1 MLKLSTQY
9 LCEGISVVAFYNI
22 SDITLGA
29 PSHSGHE
36 AYLGAIYNP
45 LKQKIVYKKNKY
57 GIPSFSRLEISFSQ
71 LAKLFLSPDLTPDQY
86 LVLDEKYNVVGV
98 AAQHLCYS
106 IDNKES
112 LDQPFYALNDPLQ
125 GFNTTAL
132 NLTDSAQIP
141 IYFLDKLP
149 QGYFATL
156 SDAEKKGQLSIDYEA
171 LASILA
177 TSYTME
183 EDDLHKGNFGFYM
196 VKKNGKPHVV
206 FFKIDHDLMFV
217 DSIMGF
223 HTRRP
228 FHLFHGPSAFDI
240 IAEDL
245 LSFPNLKYSANSY
258 WPTKF
263 GYVANP
269 FDSKE
274 YHSFSENAAFA
285 ALAGN
290 PAFIKAK
297 WMTFYKHILIPTELI
312 ECTLRDSANIEND
325 IDRAHI
331 ALLTQAMVARL
342 AALRAVL
349 FSVKEFREFVV
360 GLDAREHE
368 ALLREIIPLNH
379 PLEQQIK
386 TSVADFNRLC
396 TSANGFVAGDTP
408 LHMAIKLG
416 EYRYEETTR
425 MFGHFINTP
434 NSAGQ
439 TPLDLAMEQTRTLT
453 IAEYDIRTDKY
464 VLMQHLLEK
473 GAYKT
478 DRFKQANM
486 DEEIK
491 NHQFINP
498 YLPRIKPTLSFAN
511 FKNVLRDIGEDHRFC
526 LKYKK
531 NLAIGCI
538 NHWIELRQSHPYFKY
553 ELKKLQQDIN
563 GKSPE
568 IECAGVKYIRQLRSK
583 LWLIRQLR
591 GLYGQTSTQSEINH
605 IIDKAMEP
613 FLAKEDKTFTFFSRI
628 REQRLDFDEH
638 EYQPVL

>member
-1 MLKLSTQY
+1 M
-9 LCEGISVVAFYNI
+9 VAFYNI
-22 SDITLGA
+22 NDITLGT

-36 AYLGAIYNP
+36 AYLDAIYNP
-45 LKQKIVYKKNKY
+45 RKQKIVYKKNKY

-71 LAKLFLSPDLTPDQY
+71 LAKLFLSPDLTPEQY
-86 LVLDEKYNVVGV
+86 LVLNEKYHVVGV

-106 IDNKES
+106 IQNKES
-112 LDQPFYALNDPLQ
+112 LDQPFYALNEPLH
-125 GFNTTAL
+125 GFSANPRKV
-132 NLTDSAQIP
+132 TDAAQIP

-156 SDAEKKGQLSIDYEA
+156 IEAEKKGQLSIDYA
-171 LASILA
+171 SLASILT

-196 VKKNGKPHVV
+196 VKKKGKPQAV

-240 IAEDL
+240 IAADL
-245 LSFPNLKYSANSY
+245 LAFPNLKYSANSY
-258 WPTKF
+258 WPTRF

-274 YHSFSENAAFA
+274 YHSFAENVAFA
-285 ALAGN
+285 ALADN
-290 PAFIKAK
+290 PEFVKAK
-297 WMTFYKHILIPTELI
+297 WKTFYKHLLIPTELI
-312 ECTLRDSANIEND
+312 ERTLRDGANTENAV
-325 IDRAHI
+325 DRAHI

-349 FSVKEFREFVV
+349 FSLKEFREFVV

-368 ALLREIIPLNH
+368 ALLREIIPQNH
-379 PLEQQIK
+379 PLEPQIK
-386 TSVADFNRLC
+386 ASLTHFNQLC
-396 TSANGFVAGDTP
+396 ASTNGFAAGDTP
-408 LHMAIKLG
+408 LHTAIKLG
-416 EYRYEETTR
+416 EYRYEESTR

-439 TPLDLAMEQTRTLT
+439 TPLDLAVEQAKRTTLT
-453 IAEYDIRTDKY
+453 VAEPDIRKDKH

-473 GAYKT
+473 GAHKT
-478 DRFKQANM
+478 ARFKQAKM
-486 DEEIK
+486 DEEIS

-498 YLPRIKPTLSFAN
+498 YLPRIKPTLSYEN

-526 LKYKK
+526 MKYKK

-538 NHWIELRQSHPYFKY
+538 NHWIGLRQPHPYFKY

-568 IECAGVKYIRQLRSK
+568 MECAAVKYIRQLRSK
-583 LWLIRQLR
+583 LWIIRQLR

-605 IIDKAMEP
+605 LIEKAMEP
-613 FLAKEDKTFTFFSRI
+613 FAVKEGNTFAFFNAVRG
-628 REQRLDFDEH
+628 RRLDFDEQD
-638 EYQPVL
+638 YQPIP